1 MMAGRLAAL
10 HTRRKLL
17 RLEIGERPYVTEIER
32 IREIVFYRPPIPVP
46 HAPAF
51 LDGLMDLRGTTLP
64 LIDLRERFGVP
75 ADARTRPTHI
85 LVVRLADRLLGLVVD
100 RVSDVLDV
108 DAESLQARESDA
120 DGGTMCR
127 GVCRV
132 MDALLLVVD
141 LDAVLG
147 PDEYAMLSEVA

>member
-1 MMAGRLAAL
+1 MAGRAAAL

-32 IREIVFYRPPIPVP
+32 IREILFYRRPIPVP
-46 HAPAF
+46 HAPPF
-51 LDGLMDLRGTTLP
+51 LDGLMNLRGTTLP

-85 LVVRLADRLLGLVVD
+85 LVVKLDERILGFVVD

-108 DAESLQARESDA
+108 DAESLQARDSGAE
-120 DGGTMCR
+120 GGTMCR

-132 MDALLLVVD
+132 GEALLLVVD

-147 PDEYAMLSEVA
+147 PEEYLTLSEVA

>member
-1 MMAGRLAAL
+1 MAGRLATL
-10 HTRRKLL
+10 HVRRKLL
-17 RLEIGERPYVTEIER
+17 CLEIGERPYVTEIER
-32 IREIVFYRPPIPVP
+32 IREIVFYREPVPVP

-64 LIDLRERFGVP
+64 LIELRERFGVP
-75 ADARTRPTHI
+75 ASARTRPAHI
-85 LVVRLADRLLGLVVD
+85 LIVRLGERLLGLVVD

-108 DAESLQARESDA
+108 DADDFEARKSDA

-132 MDALLLVVD
+132 KDALLLVVD

-147 PDEYAMLSEVA
+147 PAEFAVLSEVA

>member
-1 MMAGRLAAL
+1 MAGRAATL

-32 IREIVFYRPPIPVP
+32 IREILLYRPPVPVP

-75 ADARTRPTHI
+75 AAARTRPTHI
-85 LVVRLADRLLGLVVD
+85 LVVKLGDRVLGFVVD

-108 DAESLQARESDA
+108 DAESLQARESA
-120 DGGTMCR
+120 AEGGTMCR

-147 PDEYAMLSEVA
+147 PDEYSTLSEVA

>member
-17 RLEIGERPYVTEIER
+17 RVEIGERPYVTEIER
-32 IREIVFYRPPIPVP
+32 IREILLYRSPVPVP

-64 LIDLRERFGVP
+64 LIDLRERFGIP
-75 ADARTRPTHI
+75 AAARTRPTHI
-85 LVVRLADRLLGLVVD
+85 LVVRLGDRVLGVVVD

-108 DAESLQARESDA
+108 DAESLQARESSA
-120 DGGTMCR
+120 EGGTMCR

-132 MDALLLVVD
+132 SDALLLVVD

-147 PDEYAMLSEVA
+147 PDEFATLSEVA

>member
-1 MMAGRLAAL
+1 MMVGRTAAL

-32 IREIVFYRPPIPVP
+32 IREILLYRPPVPVP

-51 LDGLMDLRGTTLP
+51 LDGLLDLRGTTLP

-75 ADARTRPTHI
+75 AEGRTRPTHI
-85 LVVRLADRLLGLVVD
+85 LVVRLRDRLLGLVVD

-108 DAESLQARESDA
+108 DAECLQARDSGTE
-120 DGGTMCR
+120 GGTMCR

-132 MDALLLVVD
+132 TDALLLVVD

-147 PDEYAMLSEVA
+147 PDEYATLSEVA